1 MNKVCI
7 SLKNFVNS
15 FQKIKH
21 RRRKKIILGEEKR
34 LGNFDFKNN
43 LENECFGSKLNL
55 SNEKIGEKGTAYILL
70 NKKKNNLD
78 KIKTEKKVPLK
89 IDLSNDL
96 IEESVKF
103 MFKRIYLKGEI
114 LEFLKFY
121 NINNISL
128 KYDEEEDKSQGS
140 DIEYYLDFINYIS
153 LKNVINSFINI
164 KN

>member
-43 LENECFGSKLNL
+43 L
-55 SNEKIGEKGTAYILL
+55 
-70 NKKKNNLD
+70 D

-89 IDLSNDL
+89 IDLSHDL

-153 LKNVINSFINI
+153 LKNFLNSFQNI